1 MFEKPSPEPLTG
13 DLYFTKGHFLS
24 MDGTI
29 PINVL
34 FRIPEN
40 GTRQELD
47 VEFCARADSEDC
59 DIEFT
64 ADDIAA
70 LKECIIASDMQDSP

>member
-13 DLYFTKGHFLS
+13 DLHFTTGYYLS

-29 PINVL
+29 PIN
-34 FRIPEN
+34 
-40 GTRQELD
+40 
-47 VEFCARADSEDC
+47 
-59 DIEFT
+59 
-64 ADDIAA
+64 A

>member
-13 DLYFTKGHFLS
+13 DLYFITCDYLAEAGNIHL
-24 MDGTI
+24 
-29 PINVL
+29 NVL

-40 GTRQELD
+40 GAMSDLD
-47 VEFCARADSEDC
+47 VEYCATAEGDE

-64 ADDIAA
+64 VDDIAA
-70 LKECIIASDMQDSP
+70 LKECIISSDIQDSP

>member
-13 DLYFTKGHFLS
+13 DLYHITCQYFA
-24 MDGTI
+24 DGGPI
-29 PINVL
+29 PLNVL
-34 FRIPEN
+34 FRVPEN

-59 DIEFT
+59 AIKFT

-70 LKECIIASDMQDSP
+70 LKDCIIASDMQDSP